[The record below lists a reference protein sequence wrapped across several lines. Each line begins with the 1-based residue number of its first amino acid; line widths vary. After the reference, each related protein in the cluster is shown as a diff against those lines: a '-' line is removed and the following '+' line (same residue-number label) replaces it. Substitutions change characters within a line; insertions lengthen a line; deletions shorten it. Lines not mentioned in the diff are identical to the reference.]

1 MDQNLT
7 LVVFA
12 VYVVINAI
20 VFAMFAWD
28 KHKAKTD
35 KWRTKE
41 STLLLAALIAPFGAA
56 AGMKLARHK
65 TLKLKFKLVYVF
77 LILHVAI
84 IAYLVYSGYLSF

>member
-1 MDQNLT
+1 MDQNLI
-7 LVVFA
+7 LAVFA

-41 STLLLAALIAPFGAA
+41 STLLLGALFGPWGAA
-56 AGMKLARHK
+56 IGMKVAHHK
-65 TLKLKFKLVYVF
+65 TQKTKFKLVYVF
-77 LILHVAI
+77 LVLHIIL
-84 IAYLVYSGYLSF
+84 IAYLAMNWM

>member
-1 MDQNLT
+1 MDRTVLF
-7 LVVFA
+7 LI
-12 VYVVINAI
+12 VYVVLNL
-20 VFAMFAWD
+20 FSLAMYVWD
-28 KHKAKTD
+28 KHKAKAD
-35 KWRTKE
+35 MWRTKE
-41 STLLLAALIAPFGAA
+41 STLLLAALVAPFGAV

>member
-1 MDQNLT
+1 MDQNLI
-7 LVVFA
+7 LAGFA

-41 STLLLAALIAPFGAA
+41 STLLLGALFGPWGAA
-56 AGMKLARHK
+56 IGMKVAHHK
-65 TLKLKFKLVYVF
+65 TQKTKFKLVYVF
-77 LILHVAI
+77 LVLHIIL
-84 IAYLVYSGYLSF
+84 IAYLAMNWM